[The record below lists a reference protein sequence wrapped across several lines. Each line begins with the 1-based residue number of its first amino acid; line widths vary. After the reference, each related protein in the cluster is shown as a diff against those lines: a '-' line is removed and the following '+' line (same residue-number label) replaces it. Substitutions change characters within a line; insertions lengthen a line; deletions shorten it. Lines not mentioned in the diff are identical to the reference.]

1 MDQELLAMLVC
12 PESGGKLEYN
22 RDTGELLCR
31 ESGLA
36 YPVMDGIPVMLAG
49 RARRLS
55 VEEALGKASQ
65 DTSAAS

>member
-1 MDQELLAMLVC
+1 MDKELLAMLVC

-22 RDTGELLCR
+22 RESHELICR

-36 YPVMDGIPVMLAG
+36 YPVLDGIPVMMAG

-55 VEEALGKASQ
+55 VDESLGKSGHASRP
-65 DTSAAS
+65 S

>member
-22 RDTGELLCR
+22 RETNELLCR
-31 ESGLA
+31 ESGMA
-36 YPVMDGIPVMLAG
+36 YPVTDGIPVMLVS

-55 VEEALGKASQ
+55 VEESLGKPSG
-65 DTSAAS
+65 TPAAL

>member
-22 RDTGELLCR
+22 RDSGELLCR

-36 YPVMDGIPVMLAG
+36 YPITDGIPVMLVS

-55 VEEALGKASQ
+55 VEEALGKAQ
-65 DTSAAS
+65 GTSAAS

>member
-36 YPVMDGIPVMLAG
+36 YPVMDGIPVMIAG
-49 RARRLS
+49 RARRLN
-55 VEEALGKASQ
+55 VEEALGKSQ
-65 DTSAAS
+65 GTSAAS

>member
-12 PESGGKLEYN
+12 PESGGKLEYH
-22 RDTGELLCR
+22 RDTNELLCR

-36 YPVMDGIPVMLAG
+36 YPITDGIPVMLVN

-55 VEEALGKASQ
+55 VEEALGKQQGAS
-65 DTSAAS
+65 ASS

>member
-22 RDTGELLCR
+22 RETSELLCR

-36 YPVMDGIPVMLAG
+36 YPVADGIPVMLVS

-55 VEEALGKASQ
+55 IDESLGKRQ
-65 DTSAAS
+65 GTSAAS